1 MTTKL
6 KIHQRI
12 GIGVLLFLLFA
23 LFPEC
28 IWAQNQI
35 QVTSFQRMETDLTAR
50 VTAPKRDQNGEVC
63 ALLRIVTTDMNYMF
77 EPDALGIVAR
87 ENKPGEIWV
96 YVPRGTRRISIMHE
110 RYGVL
115 RNYFYPDIIEAATV
129 YEMVLE
135 TGNSEE
141 QTSADTNMQLLVM
154 RPEPA
159 TADIYIDDEK
169 MPTENGVFSATMK
182 KGEHT
187 YRVEA
192 PMYAPE
198 AGVLRLEEKP
208 LILSI
213 DLKPRFGYMEIFSLP
228 EQGAE
233 VYLDDEFVGQTP
245 YRSDRMP
252 LRDYRVSVKKDIY
265 FPQDTLL
272 SVHAGETTTHTFEMV
287 STIKPKAPLDV
298 LVMLEGAWQPALF
311 SYGVM
316 AAVAGTHG
324 GYVRARTDFG
334 SVSSD
339 LECDDNGALTNG
351 QGTPYYKE
359 GIKHKARLSITA
371 GYMYRIARPLY
382 LYIGAGYGSVTQAWE
397 TIDDE
402 IVKNTDGSATGVAA
416 EIGAIGRFGRFAL
429 SLGCQTVG
437 FKATE
442 ANLGIGVFF

>member
-1 MTTKL
+1 M
-6 KIHQRI
+6 
-12 GIGVLLFLLFA
+12 GVLLLLLLA
-23 LFPEC
+23 ISPQHLM
-28 IWAQNQI
+28 AQNQI

-50 VTAPKRDQNGEVC
+50 VTAPKHDQNGEVC
-63 ALLRIVTTDMNYMF
+63 ALLRIVTTDMNFMF
-77 EPDALGIVAR
+77 EPDALGIVSR
-87 ENKPGEIWV
+87 VNKPGEIWI
-96 YVPRGTRRISIMHE
+96 YVPRGARRISIMHE

-135 TGNSEE
+135 TGSNEK
-141 QTSADTNMQLLVM
+141 QASADANMQLLVM

-159 TADIYIDDEK
+159 TADVYIDDEK

-198 AGVLRLEEKP
+198 AGILRLEEKP
-208 LILSI
+208 VILSI
-213 DLKPRFGYMEIFSLP
+213 NLKPRFGYLEIFSLP

-233 VYLDDEFVGQTP
+233 VYLDEEFVGQTP

-252 LRDYRVSVKKDIY
+252 LQDYRVSVKKDTY

-272 SVHAGETTTHTFEMV
+272 TVRAGETTSHTFEMV
-287 STIKPKAPLDV
+287 STIKPKAALDV
-298 LVMLEGAWQPALF
+298 LVMLEGAWQPAFF

-316 AAVAGTHG
+316 VAVVGTHG
-324 GYVRARTDFG
+324 GYIRARSDFG

-339 LECDDNGALTNG
+339 LECDDTGALTNG

-359 GIKHKARLSITA
+359 GVKHKARLSITA

-382 LYIGAGYGSVTQAWE
+382 LYVGAGYGSVTQAWE

-402 IVKNTDGSATGVAA
+402 IVKNTDGSPSGVAA

-442 ANLGIGVFF
+442 ASVGIGVFF

>member
-1 MTTKL
+1 M
-6 KIHQRI
+6 
-12 GIGVLLFLLFA
+12 
-23 LFPEC
+23 
-28 IWAQNQI
+28 AQNQI

-50 VTAPKRDQNGEVC
+50 VTAPKHDQNGEVC
-63 ALLRIVTTDMNYMF
+63 ALLRIVTTDMNFMF
-77 EPDALGIVAR
+77 EPDALGIVSR
-87 ENKPGEIWV
+87 VNKPGEIWV
-96 YVPRGTRRISIMHE
+96 YVPRGARRISIMHE

-135 TGNSEE
+135 TGSNEKN
-141 QTSADTNMQLLVM
+141 TSADANMQLLVM

-159 TADIYIDDEK
+159 TADVYIDDEK

-198 AGVLRLEEKP
+198 AGILRLEEKP
-208 LILSI
+208 VILSI
-213 DLKPRFGYMEIFSLP
+213 NLKPRFGYLEIFSLP

-233 VYLDDEFVGQTP
+233 VYLDEEFVGQTP

-252 LRDYRVSVKKDIY
+252 LQDYRVSVKKDTY

-272 SVHAGETTTHTFEMV
+272 TVRAGETTSHTFEMV
-287 STIKPKAPLDV
+287 STIKPKAPLNV
-298 LVMLEGAWQPALF
+298 LLMLEGAWQPAFF

-316 AAVAGTHG
+316 AAVVGTHG
-324 GYVRARTDFG
+324 GYVRARSDFGSVSSDARSDFG

-339 LECDDNGALTNG
+339 LECDDTGALTNG

-359 GIKHKARLSITA
+359 GVKHKARLSITA

-382 LYIGAGYGSVTQAWE
+382 LYVGAGYGSVTQAWE

-402 IVKNTDGSATGVAA
+402 IVKNTDGSASGVAA

-442 ANLGIGVFF
+442 ASVGIGVFF